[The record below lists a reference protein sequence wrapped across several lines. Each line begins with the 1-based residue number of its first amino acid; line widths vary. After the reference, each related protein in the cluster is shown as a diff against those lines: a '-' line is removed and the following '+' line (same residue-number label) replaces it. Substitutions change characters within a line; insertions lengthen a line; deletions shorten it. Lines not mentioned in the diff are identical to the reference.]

1 MTGKIKL
8 VLSGGNAVSIA
19 VPTLNPSSSEVEFKL
34 PQSDGSANQYIKTD
48 GSGNLGFATLPSS
61 GKILSVTQTVKTD
74 TFSQLSVNEG
84 TASNDVISLSFAA
97 TSSSNKLLIH
107 YSLSGGSSAANR
119 VGCVLAIGG
128 TVQTAFQGDS
138 AGSRTRVM
146 STAANHASWAMNN
159 LAGMALV
166 SSPSTSSTTYSFR
179 LIHGNNAQTNLYLNR
194 SHEDND
200 AGYMQ
205 RPVSMITIME
215 VAA

>member
-1 MTGKIKL
+1 MTVKL
-8 VLSGGNAVSIA
+8 VGSTSGSVSLQA
-19 VPTLNPSSSEVEFKL
+19 PASTTGGAHRVL
-34 PQSDGSANQYIKTD
+34 
-48 GSGNLGFATLPSS
+48 TLPDADGTVAVGDT

-74 TFSQLSVNEG
+74 TFSQLSLNAG
-84 TASNDVISLSFAA
+84 ATSNDVISLSFAA

-107 YSLSGGSSAANR
+107 YSLSGGSSTANR

-166 SSPSTSSTTYSFR
+166 SSPSTSSTTYAFR
-179 LIHGNNAQTNLYLNR
+179 LIHGDNGQQNVYLNR

-200 AGYMQ
+200 ASYMH
-205 RPVSMITIME
+205 RPISMITIME

>member
-1 MTGKIKL
+1 
-8 VLSGGNAVSIA
+8 
-19 VPTLNPSSSEVEFKL
+19 
-34 PQSDGSANQYIKTD
+34 
-48 GSGNLGFATLPSS
+48 
-61 GKILSVTQTVKTD
+61 
-74 TFSQLSVNEG
+74 
-84 TASNDVISLSFAA
+84 
-97 TSSSNKLLIH
+97 
-107 YSLSGGSSAANR
+107 
-119 VGCVLAIGG
+119 
-128 TVQTAFQGDS
+128 
-138 AGSRTRVM
+138 M